1 MPSWDSTEYL
11 RFSSERTQPA
21 IDLAA
26 RIGLAAPRRIVD
38 LGCGPGNS
46 TTVLARRW
54 PAAALVGLD
63 SSPAMI
69 AAAQKAYPQQTW
81 LPADIATWTAPAPFD
96 LVFSNAALQWV
107 PEHARLIPRLFAQV
121 ATGGAFAFQVPAN
134 FDAPPH
140 RLMREIGGAAEWRC
154 YFDQPPR
161 EWHAHAPEY
170 YYDLLAPFATRLDLW
185 TTDYVH
191 IFDSVDGIV
200 AWYRGTGLRPWLDA
214 LPDEPARLRFLAD
227 YRAALTPHFLPR
239 LDGKVLF
246 PFKRLFVVAY
256 R

>member
-11 RFSSERTQPA
+11 KFSSERTQPA

-26 RIGLAAPRRIVD
+26 RIGLAAPRRVVD

-46 TTVLARRW
+46 AAVLARRW

-69 AAAQKAYPQQTW
+69 AAAQKEYPEQNW
-81 LPADIATWTAPAPFD
+81 FIADIAQWIAPAPFD

-107 PEHARLIPRLFAQV
+107 PDHASLIPHLFAQV
-121 ATGGAFAFQVPAN
+121 APGGAFAFQVPAN

-140 RLMREIGGAAEWRC
+140 RLMRELGATPEWRG
-154 YFDQPPR
+154 YFDPPPR
-161 EWHAHAPEY
+161 EWHAQPPEF
-170 YYDLLAPFATRLDLW
+170 YYDLLAPHATHLELW
-185 TTDYVH
+185 TTDYLH
-191 IFDSVDGIV
+191 ILDGVDGIV

-214 LPDEPARLRFLAD
+214 LPDESARTRFLAA
-227 YRAALTPHFLPR
+227 YRTALAPHFPPR
-239 LDGKVLF
+239 PDGKVLF